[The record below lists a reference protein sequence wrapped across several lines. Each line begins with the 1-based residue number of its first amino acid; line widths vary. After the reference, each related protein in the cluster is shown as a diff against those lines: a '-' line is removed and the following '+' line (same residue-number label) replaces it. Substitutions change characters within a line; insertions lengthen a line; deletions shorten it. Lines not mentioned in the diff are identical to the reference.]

1 MRSIVKIDSSGT
13 FQECSELTRVLLSP
27 YTMEKIIG
35 VEKRRRVELDIY
47 EACLFQPTFG
57 FAYGMISPF

>member
-27 YTMEKIIG
+27 YTLEKTIG
-35 VEKRRRVELDIY
+35 VEKCHRAEFDIY

-57 FAYGMISPF
+57 FAHGMISPF